1 MYLGLCSA
9 IAVSVV
15 WFSAFIVT
23 RLYQVLV
30 DGVGVAWA
38 FWIFSLVSISGVFI
52 VYFFVPETKGM
63 SLDEIQALYG
73 DKKGRKNTKEGE
85 SDNVE

>member
-1 MYLGLCSA
+1 M
-9 IAVSVV
+9 
-15 WFSAFIVT
+15 
-23 RLYQVLV
+23 
-30 DGVGVAWA
+30 
-38 FWIFSLVSISGVFI
+38 
-52 VYFFVPETKGM
+52 YFFVPETKGM